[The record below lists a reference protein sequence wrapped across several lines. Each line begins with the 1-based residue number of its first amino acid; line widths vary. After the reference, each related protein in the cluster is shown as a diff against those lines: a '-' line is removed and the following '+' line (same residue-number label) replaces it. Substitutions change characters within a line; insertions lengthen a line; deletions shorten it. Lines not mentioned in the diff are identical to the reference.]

1 MIPML
6 TTTRHPAYL
15 LVAALLV
22 AVTVS
27 GCRGSISPKNPV
39 HLNWNMDDQ
48 AFLPPQEPTDFFE
61 DGRAMRQ
68 PVANTVSFG
77 ELRLDA
83 AADSGQ
89 HNGRYLTELP
99 ERLELDDA
107 LLARGQER
115 YEIFCTPC
123 HSDIGDGLGPVP
135 ATAES
140 IGQTWVVPNFH
151 EGAYTEYPVGRIYN
165 VATDG
170 FGTMRGYR
178 SQISQDDR
186 WAIAA
191 WVKALQLTQDANA
204 PADEEGR

>member
-1 MIPML
+1 ML

-15 LVAALLV
+15 FVAALLV

-27 GCRGSISPKNPV
+27 GCRGSISPKTPV

-61 DGRAMRQ
+61 DGRGMRA
-68 PVANTVSFG
+68 PVKNTVAYG
-77 ELRLDA
+77 ELRKDVGS
-83 AADSGQ
+83 DTGQ
-89 HNGRYLTELP
+89 LNGRYLTALP
-99 ERLELDDA
+99 ERFELDEA

-123 HSDIGDGLGPVP
+123 HSDVGDGLGSVP
-135 ATAES
+135 ALAES
-140 IGQTWVVPNFH
+140 IGQTWVIPDFH
-151 EGAYTEYPVGRIYN
+151 DGAHTEYPVGRIYH
-165 VATDG
+165 VASDG

-178 SQISQDDR
+178 SQIPQDDR

-191 WVKALQLTQDANA
+191 WVKALQLNQAANA